1 MKEALFTKTCQM
13 TTTVLLSLRG
23 ISMSSTYAKS
33 IGKSKKLIN
42 VNTILSV

>member
-1 MKEALFTKTCQM
+1 M
-13 TTTVLLSLRG
+13 TTTALLSLRG

-33 IGKSKKLIN
+33 TEKSKNLIN